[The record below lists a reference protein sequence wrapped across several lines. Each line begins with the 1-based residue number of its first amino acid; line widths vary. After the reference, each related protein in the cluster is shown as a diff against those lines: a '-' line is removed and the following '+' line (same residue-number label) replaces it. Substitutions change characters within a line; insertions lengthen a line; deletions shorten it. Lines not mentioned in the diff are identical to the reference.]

1 MSVYN
6 FCLQPWMKYKK
17 GSLTLTLFPYLFSS
31 VMERIQNS
39 VSNKTLPPARYLP
52 IHAVEANGEYTRS
65 YNTEPL
71 LKT

>member
-6 FCLQPWMKYKK
+6 LCLQPWMKYKK
-17 GSLTLTLFPYLFSS
+17 GSQTLTLFPYLFSS

-52 IHAVEANGEYTRS
+52 IYAVEANGEYTRS
-65 YNTEPL
+65 IIQSPF
-71 LKT
+71 